1 MSRVE
6 LCAAMLFWA
15 LIASAEAANPGPL
28 FADDAVLDVRIEA
41 PIKVLMDVRPDEAYL
56 KGAFIY
62 TDLDGEEH
70 SVALK
75 LRTRGNYR
83 RDKSHCDFAPVLLNF
98 PKDDVYGTLL
108 EGQNKL
114 KLVTHCRRHEIE
126 FERYLLRE
134 YLAYRLFAEL
144 SETSYRVRLLR
155 VTYYDPHEDDEFTS
169 YAYVI
174 EDDSAVAKRNG
185 MKKAKA
191 RRMSHDDYEPAHENL
206 LHVFQY
212 MIGNTA
218 YSLVASEP
226 DKKCCRN
233 IDLLSAT
240 KEAPFVPVPYDFD
253 FSGLVDADY
262 AQPNPRYEIETVR
275 DRYYKGR
282 CKNNGLLPETL
293 DRFREKRQDLFA
305 IIDSVA
311 NLDKQAEHAMRPARS
326 YLEEFYAIV
335 EDPGEVQSQLV
346 QHCAQSPEAS

>member
-1 MSRVE
+1 MTSIKLR
-6 LCAAMLFWA
+6 A
-15 LIASAEAANPGPL
+15 LILLWVLSASAEAANPGPL

-56 KGAFIY
+56 KGAFVY
-62 TDLDGEEH
+62 TDLDGKEH
-70 SVALK
+70 RVALK

-114 KLVTHCRRHEIE
+114 KLVTHCRGHETE
-126 FERYLLRE
+126 FDHYLLRE

-155 VTYYDPHEDDEFTS
+155 ATYYDPHEDDEFTRF
-169 YAYVI
+169 AYVI

-191 RRMSHDDYEPAHENL
+191 RHVSHDDYEAAHENL

-218 YSLVASEP
+218 YSLAASEP
-226 DKKCCRN
+226 GKKCCHN

-240 KEAPFVPVPYDFD
+240 KEAPFVPLPYDFD

-262 AQPNPRYEIETVR
+262 AQPNPRYAIETVR

-282 CKNNGLLPETL
+282 CKNNGLLAETL
-293 DRFREKRQDLFA
+293 DRFREKRQNLFA

-311 NLDKQAEHAMRPARS
+311 NIDKKAQGAMRPARS
-326 YLEEFYAIV
+326 YLEEFYAII
-335 EDPGEVQSQLV
+335 EDPDEVQRQLV
-346 QHCAQSPEAS
+346 QHCLEASAD